1 MLLEMHGVFNILKQE
16 LVKLQ
21 RYYDEKKLYFDGM
34 MMSALNQTNTRVSS
48 LQQQLTNTRVSSLQQ
63 QLTNT
68 RVSSLQQQFAGTHV
82 AQLGHIILIPCQRVL
97 DDTCLKVR
105 KQTPIP
111 NDWCSNPQSIK
122 LVVTMLAITLL
133 PMTLRG
139 LSEKIEYSLE
149 FCNLSGN
156 HSIYCKMKVFKYIF
170 ALFIQD
176 TYDSRLVPDTC
187 RVSCYGLR

>member
-1 MLLEMHGVFNILKQE
+1 MSS
-16 LVKLQ
+16 LQ
-21 RYYDEKKLYFDGM
+21 QQLTNTRVSSLQQQ
-34 MMSALNQTNTRVSS
+34 LTNTRVSS

-156 HSIYCKMKVFKYIF
+156 HSIYCTMKVFKYIF
-170 ALFIQD
+170 ALFI
-176 TYDSRLVPDTC
+176 
-187 RVSCYGLR
+187 

>member
-1 MLLEMHGVFNILKQE
+1 MSSLQQ
-16 LVKLQ
+16 KLTNT
-21 RYYDEKKLYFDGM
+21 RV
-34 MMSALNQTNTRVSS
+34 SALQQQLSNTRVSS
-48 LQQQLTNTRVSSLQQ
+48 LHQQLTNTRISSLQQ

-133 PMTLRG
+133 PMMLRG
-139 LSEKIEYSLE
+139 LTEKIEYSLE
-149 FCNLSGN
+149 FCNLSCN
-156 HSIYCKMKVFKYIF
+156 HSIYCTMKAFTYMF
-170 ALFIQD
+170 ALFI
-176 TYDSRLVPDTC
+176 
-187 RVSCYGLR
+187 